1 MSNYDNKILKNIA
14 EVAARIMEGE
24 LSPKQKE
31 IAKLAEPKHKIDAGD
46 LAKLRAMK
54 NEAVE
59 KDEPPFDKPYKSKP
73 ATVVDKSG
81 AKHTEMSRV
90 KDLAR
95 AKLQKSLKKED
106 VEQKKTF
113 SEMIQS
119 YKENGL
125 KYFSEMINEE
135 PDNETFT
142 KEVERQKRKAAGTA
156 PESEKAKVSAAATQG
171 VKSMPEEYEIEE
183 EMKVKKNGLR
193 RHTIIQKEEVKLDEM
208 DKSQTPPGRGG
219 EHEHN
224 PNGKTHY
231 VKPVSKKKVEKDA
244 LKVLNKSFNKEEV
257 EPLEEITKAAKERLE
272 RTKGQLEKMYGKP
285 EDKLEPDQGSHLNLG
300 GARVENSRAAVLAH
314 VKKTFPNAKDIKK
327 TAQYGWG
334 PKHEEVESVDE
345 RTLTEPETE
354 KKEKIVKS
362 MKKGLPGFKQ
372 RYGERAKQVMY
383 ATATKLAKED

>member
-156 PESEKAKVSAAATQG
+156 PESEKAKVAAAATQG

-193 RHTIIQKEEVKLDEM
+193 RHTIIQ
-208 DKSQTPPGRGG
+208 
-219 EHEHN
+219 
-224 PNGKTHY
+224 
-231 VKPVSKKKVEKDA
+231 
-244 LKVLNKSFNKEEV
+244 KEEV

-334 PKHEEVESVDE
+334 PKHEEFESVDE